1 MSDRKRKRSPEKAE
15 RPHDPAKKV
24 AVAAPS
30 ATLKVTV
37 LPESDGWCPIVG
49 ISLPSSIPL
58 TPYKRSISSDPRIL
72 PPGHTSP
79 PSCELLLQS
88 SVHPNLDYLAREA
101 PTGSADGVLA
111 HYTAIYDPSTGSLQI
126 TPARKVTVR
135 STLRNEAAEI
145 RDRVE
150 ASRAAAAARQSSFA
164 QRQALSSEF
173 GTKKA
178 RKAIASLTENAIASG
193 RGRATSPG
201 GTAIKQD
208 ASSAAVLDSMASST
222 DTMPDKAALQAAV
235 DDAKPRP
242 RANLAATTPA
252 DVYTLDGLIG
262 ADMRSIAVLDWQ
274 AAAVRNDDVRTP
286 SRFVSRRLA
295 AVAQGGD
302 VGKLKALRYVLLLL
316 NFLAALKPGRGGGRR
331 LPPRDELEKKTGAA
345 GALLDGIRRRFGDG
359 GGMSKWHVDYLIT
372 HVAALSLVVDNF
384 SSDTYDLKEDL
395 RLENK
400 QMSQYFHELGCKMSA
415 PTEKEKQLLKLSKTE
430 AAAHRIARLKL
441 PLDFPKQRALAAK
454 RR

>member
-15 RPHDPAKKV
+15 RPHNPAKKV
-24 AVAAPS
+24 AVA
-30 ATLKVTV
+30 V
-37 LPESDGWCPIVG
+37 LPESDGWCPAVG
-49 ISLPSSIPL
+49 TEHDHSRNQDPL
-58 TPYKRSISSDPRIL
+58 QYINTRHL
-72 PPGHTSP
+72 PPVLDPLDAVQKVNLRFTQP
-79 PSCELLLQS
+79 PSRPHVSPLLRTPPPILCP
-88 SVHPNLDYLAREA
+88 PNLDYLAREA
-101 PTGSADGVLA
+101 PTGSADSLLA

-126 TPARKVTVR
+126 TPAHKVTLR
-135 STLRNEAAEI
+135 STLRSEAAEI
-145 RDRVE
+145 RDQVE
-150 ASRAAAAARQSSFA
+150 ASRAAAAARQSNFA

-208 ASSAAVLDSMASST
+208 ASSVAGRDARQGGLAS
-222 DTMPDKAALQAAV
+222 
-235 DDAKPRP
+235 RP
-242 RANLAATTPA
+242 NLAATTPA

-274 AAAVRNDDVRTP
+274 AAAARNDDVRTP

-316 NFLAALKPGRGGGRR
+316 TFLAALKPGRGGGRR

-345 GALLDGIRRRFGDG
+345 GALLDGIRRRFADG
-359 GGMSKWHVDYLIT
+359 GEMSKWHVDYLIT
-372 HVAALSLVVDNF
+372 HLAALSLVIDNF
-384 SSDTYDLKEDL
+384 S
-395 RLENK
+395 
-400 QMSQYFHELGCKMSA
+400 
-415 PTEKEKQLLKLSKTE
+415 
-430 AAAHRIARLKL
+430 
-441 PLDFPKQRALAAK
+441 
-454 RR
+454 

>member
-37 LPESDGWCPIVG
+37 LPESDGWCPIVGTEHDHSPSTPG

-135 STLRNEAAEI
+135 STLRSEAAEI

-150 ASRAAAAARQSSFA
+150 ASRAAAAARQSSSA

-193 RGRATSPG
+193 RGRAT
-201 GTAIKQD
+201 
-208 ASSAAVLDSMASST
+208 SSAAVLDSMASST

-295 AVAQGGD
+295 AVAQGG
-302 VGKLKALRYVLLLL
+302 
-316 NFLAALKPGRGGGRR
+316 
-331 LPPRDELEKKTGAA
+331 AA
-345 GALLDGIRRRFGDG
+345 GALLDGIRRRFADG
-359 GGMSKWHVDYLIT
+359 GEMSKWHVDYLIT

-415 PTEKEKQLLKLSKTE
+415 PTEKEKQLIKLSKTE